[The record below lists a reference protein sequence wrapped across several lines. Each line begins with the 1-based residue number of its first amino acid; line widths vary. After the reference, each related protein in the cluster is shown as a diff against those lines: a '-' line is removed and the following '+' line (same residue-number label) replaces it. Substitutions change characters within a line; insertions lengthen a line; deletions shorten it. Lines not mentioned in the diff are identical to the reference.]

1 MGFLPQMSAGG
12 PLGALSGGNTP
23 QDWNQG
29 LQNAPFTPHSTG
41 PGVTPGQQS
50 PDPNF
55 NFNQPGYGEGFFQQ
69 NQGRFTAP
77 TQSGNYFQQAMS
89 QYPTAPQVSNNAQTE
104 YNNFRAPHLSE
115 NAGLDPYYQNAANH
129 LSARLNNEFG
139 SRGMY
144 GSSAAT
150 SQIGHGLGDL
160 FADQANREAQY
171 ALQRSAED
179 RGWTGLGG
187 QLAGQ
192 ADQSSRAG
200 SQNELAWLTGLGG
213 LAGQADQS
221 NLAQLMGGM
230 QGALGAQ
237 DAMRGRGQDMF
248 NNTMGPAL
256 AMMGMTNDAYNDMLT
271 SDAQNM
277 MNAIMLETG
286 LAQAALQGS
295 LYNQGRQKD
304 DASWAKGMLNG
315 KGGKGGK

>member
-23 QDWNQG
+23 QDWGQG
-29 LQNAPFTPHSTG
+29 IQNAPFTPHSTG

-55 NFNQPGYGEGFFQQ
+55 NFSGPGYGENFFQQ
-69 NQGRFTAP
+69 NQGAFTQP
-77 TQSGNYFQQAMS
+77 TQSGQFFQNAMS
-89 QYPTAPQVSNNAQTE
+89 QYPNAPQVSNNSQTE
-104 YNNFRAPHLSE
+104 YSNFVRPELAADP
-115 NAGLDPYYQNAANH
+115 GLNPYYQNAADH
-129 LSARLNNEFG
+129 LSARLNNQFG
-139 SRGMY
+139 SRGMF

-150 SQIGHGLGDL
+150 SQLGHSLGDL

-171 ALQRSAED
+171 NLQRTAEQ
-179 RGWTGLGG
+179 RAWEQLGG

-192 ADQSSRAG
+192 ADANSRLG
-200 SQNELAWLTGLGG
+200 SQNELAWLQGLGG
-213 LAGQADQS
+213 LAGQADQTK
-221 NLAQLMGGM
+221 LAQLMGGM

-237 DAMRGRGQDMF
+237 DAMRTRGQDYF
-248 NNTMGPAL
+248 NNTMGPAM

-271 SDAQNM
+271 SDAQMM
-277 MNAIMLETG
+277 MNALMMESG

>member
-1 MGFLPQMSAGG
+1 MGFLPTMSAGG

-29 LQNAPFTPHSTG
+29 IQNAPFTPYNTG

-55 NFNQPGYGEGFFQQ
+55 NFNQPGYGESFFQQ
-69 NQGRFTAP
+69 NQGRFTQP
-77 TQSGNYFQQAMS
+77 TQSGNFFQNAMA
-89 QYPTAPQVSNNAQTE
+89 QYPTAPQTSNNSQTE
-104 YNNFRAPHLSE
+104 YANFHRPDIAADP
-115 NAGLDPYYQNAANH
+115 GLDPYYQNAANH
-129 LSARLNNEFG
+129 LTAGLNNQFG
-139 SRGMY
+139 SRGMF
-144 GSSAAT
+144 GSSAALN
-150 SQIGHGLGDL
+150 QIGHGLGDL
-160 FADQANREAQY
+160 FADQAKNEANY
-171 ALQRSAED
+171 NLQRLGEQ
-179 RGWTGLGG
+179 RNWEQLGG

-192 ADQSSRAG
+192 SDANSRLG
-200 SQNELAWLTGLGG
+200 SQNQLAWLQGLGG
-213 LAGQADQS
+213 LAGQADQA
-221 NLAQLMGGM
+221 NLGQLMGGM
-230 QGALGAQ
+230 NSALGAQ
-237 DAMRGRGQDMF
+237 GAMRDRGQDMF

-271 SDAQNM
+271 SDAQQM
-277 MNAIMLETG
+277 MNALMMESG